1 MSPISLLKNRDW
13 LRVKTK
19 IDWNDAQSEVAV
31 PVFQISL
38 LKNGDWLRVKTKID
52 WNDARSEV
60 PVPVFQQTDMV

>member
-1 MSPISLLKNRDW
+1 M
-13 LRVKTK
+13 KTK
-19 IDWNDAQSEVAV
+19 IDMNDTQVEVAV